1 MVTLLQ
7 LLFLPDHSTTLLSE
21 ISLRQANFLILL
33 PLTVLICLAAT
44 GLAFSAFRKLRVQ
57 HARAEELAGNL
68 HRVREE
74 NRRRLLFLNAISHDL
89 RTPLNGIALQ
99 THVIESAMALKDP
112 ATLSAAVGEI
122 RSSYVLAAEILDA
135 LLKYAHTDIDPTV
148 IAPVNL
154 RTLLTQAADPF
165 RAAAAEKSLTFS
177 LSMPADI
184 TFPTDSGKL
193 QRLLANLLDNAI
205 KFTTHGSIS
214 VRASVE
220 DDITTVPTPG
230 ADTPAAAG
238 NRLPLK
244 SSPTKKSVLLEIQD
258 TGCGIPLEDQ
268 HRLFNEFYQA
278 NNPSRDA
285 RLGLGLGLVIAR
297 RLAQQLGGNLT
308 CDSTPGKG
316 TIFSVRLPLNPSQ
329 SPCKPT
335 APA

>member
-1 MVTLLQ
+1 VVTLFQ
-7 LLFLPDHSTTLLSE
+7 LHFLPGLATTELSD

-44 GLAFSAFRKLRVQ
+44 VLTFSALRKLRVQ

-68 HRVREE
+68 HRIREE

-99 THVIESAMALKDP
+99 THVIESAMASKDP
-112 ATLSAAVGEI
+112 GRLSAAVEEI
-122 RSSYVLAAEILDA
+122 RNSSALAADILDA
-135 LLKYAHTDIDPTV
+135 LLQYAHTDIDPTV

-154 RTLLTQAADPF
+154 KTLLAQTADPF
-165 RAAAAEKSLTFS
+165 RAAAEEKSLTFS

-184 TFPTDSGKL
+184 TIPTDSGKL
-193 QRLLANLLDNAI
+193 QRLFANLLDNAI
-205 KFTTHGSIS
+205 KFTAQGAIS
-214 VRASVE
+214 VRGSVVE
-220 DDITTVPTPG
+220 DAERVCPGSAGAAATDAAG
-230 ADTPAAAG
+230 ADGHRRKCPAP
-238 NRLPLK
+238 N
-244 SSPTKKSVLLEIQD
+244 KSVVLQIQD
-258 TGCGIPLEDQ
+258 TGCGIPAEEQ

-308 CDSTPGKG
+308 CDSAPGRG
-316 TIFSVRLPLNPSQ
+316 TTFFVKLPL
-329 SPCKPT
+329 
-335 APA
+335 APLLEKQG